1 MKQSSFVGE
10 QARFLRGKIE
20 LEKQDTV
27 QHMRAHWHC
36 MHSPPTVLQGLMVLE
51 NEFLEAEVSL
61 EGNVVLQVGQGEYIP
76 VQYEGLAG
84 HELHEPLAEV
94 PHQPLL

>member
-1 MKQSSFVGE
+1 
-10 QARFLRGKIE
+10 
-20 LEKQDTV
+20 
-27 QHMRAHWHC
+27 
-36 MHSPPTVLQGLMVLE
+36 MVLE

-61 EGNVVLQVGQGEYIP
+61 EGNVVLQVGGGEYIP

>member
-1 MKQSSFVGE
+1 M
-10 QARFLRGKIE
+10 
-20 LEKQDTV
+20 
-27 QHMRAHWHC
+27 
-36 MHSPPTVLQGLMVLE
+36 MVLE
-51 NEFLEAEVSL
+51 DEILKAEVDL
-61 EGNVVLQVGQGEYIP
+61 EGDVVLQVGGGDHIP